1 MSAPTPLRDL
11 LAEHRFFADLPPA
24 DLDLIAGCGRN
35 VHFRAGET
43 IFREGGRADAFYV
56 LRKGR
61 VALSTRSPGRGQ
73 ITIASVGDGDVLG
86 WSWLFPPYRWHF
98 DASATEETSA
108 VSLDGACL
116 RQKCDDDHSLG
127 YRLMQRFAQLMQ
139 QRLQQTRL
147 QLLDVYGSH
156 AGDAAR

>member
-1 MSAPTPLRDL
+1 MSSPTPLRDL
-11 LAEHRFFADLPPA
+11 LAAHPFFAGLPAA
-24 DLDLIAGCGRN
+24 DLDLIAGCGTN
-35 VHFRAGET
+35 VHFRPGDT
-43 IFREGGRADAFYV
+43 VFREGGAADAFFV

-61 VALSTRSPGRGQ
+61 VSLSVRSPVRGQ

-98 DASATEETSA
+98 DAHATEETSA

-116 RQKCDDDHSLG
+116 RQKCDDDSSLG

-147 QLLDVYGSH
+147 QLLDVYGS
-156 AGDAAR
+156 DAHDVVR